1 MIRVIKGDPAIS
13 SRIVRTVNSSL
24 FGFRQPISS
33 IDAAVPILG
42 ANLVRTLVLS
52 FTLASDPGPAS
63 GSRRPYQRLWRTC
76 VTQAVAAEALATEL
90 PGIDH
95 SVWFLGGILQDV
107 GRLALLA
114 AVPETYGKIVHD
126 AGDALALLALEHE
139 AFGFTHVDVSVQLCQ
154 RWRLDNYLIDA
165 IAKHHGLV
173 LPWNQSPSQSPQ
185 TLPLLP
191 NALRCATLITD
202 YVEQLRAGR
211 PTVRTLLEQTVA
223 DAFPGPAL
231 QVGELLRDVDLRVG
245 EVAAM
250 FAVDLGDYLSIDQI
264 LEQAKSTLAAIA
276 LQSQLAVHEAQR
288 GFEEVRQ
295 ELQNLG
301 LK

>member
-1 MIRVIKGDPAIS
+1 V
-13 SRIVRTVNSSL
+13 
-24 FGFRQPISS
+24 
-33 IDAAVPILG
+33 
-42 ANLVRTLVLS
+42 NLVRTLVLS
-52 FTLASDPGPAS
+52 FTLASDPGPVGGYRKS
-63 GSRRPYQRLWRTC
+63 YQRLWRTG
-76 VTQAVAAEALATEL
+76 VTQAVAAEAMASEL
-90 PGIDH
+90 RGVDH

-114 AVPETYGKIVHD
+114 AVPETYGKIVTD
-126 AGDALALLALEHE
+126 AGDGLALLALEQE

-165 IAKHHGLV
+165 IAKHHGSV
-173 LPWNQSPSQSPQ
+173 LAWNQSLSQASQ

-191 NALRCATLITD
+191 NALRCASLIAE
-202 YVEQLRAGR
+202 YVEHLRAGR
-211 PTVRTLLEQTVA
+211 PTDRTTLEQTVA
-223 DAFPGPAL
+223 AAFPGPTL
-231 QVGELLRDVDLRVG
+231 QLGELLRDVDLRVG

-264 LEQAKSTLAAIA
+264 LEQAKSTLATIA

-295 ELQNLG
+295 ELQNLRVD
-301 LK
+301 